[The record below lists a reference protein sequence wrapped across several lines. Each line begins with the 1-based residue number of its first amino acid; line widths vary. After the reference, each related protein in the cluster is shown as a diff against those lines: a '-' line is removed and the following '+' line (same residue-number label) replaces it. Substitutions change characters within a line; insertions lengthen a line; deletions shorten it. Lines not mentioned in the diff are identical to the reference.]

1 LTNDEVKPFFYA
13 YPCPIF
19 NSAYSQEEKMLND
32 KLRDPVSGLTHLGAA
47 ILSLFG
53 LIALMVISWGDTP
66 KLVSV
71 TIYGVTLIAMF
82 SASAT
87 YHMTISSPKVIEILR
102 KIDHSAIYLLIAGTY
117 TPFCVN
123 AFHGF
128 WKWGLLSII
137 WGLAL
142 IGVGIKV
149 FIIRTPRWV
158 NAGIY
163 LLMGWLII
171 AAVGEMMATLPPE
184 VLTWLIIGGVIYTLG
199 AVIYITKKMDFIP
212 SVFGFHEVWH
222 IFVILAAAAHY
233 ISILIYIKA

>member
-1 LTNDEVKPFFYA
+1 
-13 YPCPIF
+13 
-19 NSAYSQEEKMLND
+19 MLND
-32 KLRDPVSGLTHLGAA
+32 KLRDPVSGLTHLSAA

-66 KLVSV
+66 KLISV
-71 TIYGVTLIAMF
+71 TIYGITLIAMF

-102 KIDHSAIYLLIAGTY
+102 KADHSAIYLLIAGTY

-142 IGVGIKV
+142 VGVGIKI
-149 FIIRTPRWV
+149 FIIRTPRWL

-171 AAVGEMMATLPPE
+171 AAVGEMTKTLSAE

-199 AVIYITKKMDFIP
+199 AVVYITKKMDFVP
-212 SVFGFHEVWH
+212 NLFGFHEVWH
-222 IFVILAAAAHY
+222 IFVILAAMAHY
-233 ISILIYIKA
+233 ISILIFIRA